1 MKLCPHI
8 VDRVVPLSSSTF
20 PPYRFVDFIYLPLF
34 HFTMINEDLHGG
46 GIEAALH
53 NDPTSVI
60 ISFAFT
66 IAIFPFI
73 VAFIVDPISQ
83 TQTTMRDLLQ
93 LYISLIFSAIVAIP
107 IWIQLDDRQSIE
119 GYPPAYVLAVFL
131 SGLGISWNHVT
142 NVFFRQTNLFR
153 IVQDDRM
160 PSTTDSHP
168 GQKS

>member
-1 MKLCPHI
+1 
-8 VDRVVPLSSSTF
+8 
-20 PPYRFVDFIYLPLF
+20 
-34 HFTMINEDLHGG
+34 MINEDLHGG

-73 VAFIVDPISQ
+73 VAFLVDPISH
-83 TQTTMRDLLQ
+83 TQTTMRDVLQ
-93 LYISLIFSAIVAIP
+93 LYIGLIFSAIFAIP
-107 IWIQLDDRQSIE
+107 IWIQLDDRQSHE
-119 GYPPAYVLAVFL
+119 GHPPAYVLAVFL

-142 NVFFRQTNLFR
+142 NVFVRQTNLFR
-153 IVQDDRM
+153 PVQDDRRM
-160 PSTTDSHP
+160 LSTTDNHP

>member
-1 MKLCPHI
+1 MSTHRRLLQESKG
-8 VDRVVPLSSSTF
+8 RARTF
-20 PPYRFVDFIYLPLF
+20 PPWSVVDFSSSSCV
-34 HFTMINEDLHGG
+34 TMINEDLHGG

-93 LYISLIFSAIVAIP
+93 LYIGLIFSAIVAIP

-119 GYPPAYVLAVFL
+119 GHPPAYVLAVFL

-142 NVFFRQTNLFR
+142 NVFVRQTHLFR

-160 PSTTDSHP
+160 PSTTNNHP